1 MRKIIPVLL
10 IVLTLVVLLTYV
22 LYNNRE
28 RRYPEA
34 TIPLLNDAETAWYN
48 AGIQDYRLVVDVEFA
63 TEHRRHTVVVQNGQI
78 AEATISYLTG
88 ETWSTPEPVGFDLA
102 ADYTIPGLFTAL
114 RTELNQQMREELRAD
129 MHEDPSYPRYLY
141 FGPVWLD
148 GEPMAS
154 SEARFTVVTFEALA
168 P

>member
-1 MRKIIPVLL
+1 MRKIIPLLL
-10 IVLTLVVLLTYV
+10 IVLGLAAVLAYV
-22 LYNNRE
+22 LYANRE
-28 RRYPEA
+28 QRYPEA

-48 AGIQDYRLVVDVEFA
+48 AGIQDYRMVVDVEFA
-63 TEHRRHTVVVQNGQI
+63 TEHRRHTVVVQSGQI
-78 AEATISYLTG
+78 TEATIAYLTG

-129 MHEDPSYPRYLY
+129 MHEAPSYPQYMY

-154 SEARFTVVTFEALA
+154 SEARFTVVEFELLA